1 MMRTSTPTPTT
12 DEDTL
17 DTPGQLPDGGTEP
30 KRPGLLGGLRAR
42 ILFWSIATLALAIV
56 AAIVVVR
63 QASLV
68 QLDRR
73 IDDALAQEIEEL
85 EGLSNGRD
93 PLTGERFNDDVHR
106 IFEVFLDRNVPTRN
120 ETYLT
125 FVDGSLFRRTRFSPP
140 PYRLD
145 EDPELVDRWAR
156 LETPEGGSIE
166 TPAGT
171 IEFLAVPLRTAAGE
185 VRGVFVAVI
194 FRDLE
199 ADQVDS
205 AVAGAIEVG
214 VITLLIGSLIAWRI
228 AEGVLRPVRAVS
240 DAARRIS
247 SADLSQ
253 RLPVTGRDEVSGLA
267 ETFNDML
274 DKLQEAFD
282 AQRRFVDDAG
292 HELRTPI
299 TVIRGHLELMEDD
312 PQERRATLALVED
325 ELDRMHRIVNDL
337 LTLAKAERTDFLHS
351 EPIDLAVWT
360 QEIHAKA
367 EALGEREWNL
377 AAVGRGV
384 VIGDRQRLTQ
394 AAIQLAQNAVQ
405 HTKEGDSIEI
415 GTRLIGA
422 EAEIWVRDAGEGIEA
437 GDLEL
442 IFERFARG
450 AHPRMSDGAGLG
462 LSIVRVI
469 AEAHHGRV
477 DVSSRPGEGSRFS
490 LVIPADQPLGSPGGS
505 V

>member
-1 MMRTSTPTPTT
+1 MRTSTSKPTT
-12 DEDTL
+12 DEIPPDTSGSPA
-17 DTPGQLPDGGTEP
+17 DEAEVSSPT
-30 KRPGLLGGLRAR
+30 GLLSGLRAR
-42 ILFWSIATLALAIV
+42 ILFWSIGTLALAIV

-73 IDDALAQEIEEL
+73 IDDALAQEVEEL

-93 PLTGERFNDDVHR
+93 PLTGDRFNEDTRR
-106 IFEVFLDRNVPTRN
+106 IFEVFLDRNVPARN

-125 FVDGSLFRRTRFSPP
+125 FVDGELFRRTKFSPP

-145 EDPELVDRWAR
+145 EDPELVARWAR
-156 LETPEGGSIE
+156 LERPEGGSIE
-166 TPAGT
+166 TPAGAV
-171 IEFLAVPLRTAAGE
+171 EYVAVPLRTGPEE
-185 VRGVFVAVI
+185 VRGVFVAAI

-199 ADQVDS
+199 ADQVNS

-267 ETFNDML
+267 ETFNEML

-282 AQRRFVDDAG
+282 TQRRFVDDAG

-312 PQERRATLALVED
+312 PHERRATLALVED

-337 LTLAKAERTDFLHS
+337 LTLAKAEQTDFLRF
-351 EPIDLAVWT
+351 EPIDLAAWT
-360 QEIHAKA
+360 LEVQAKA
-367 EALGEREWNL
+367 EALGTREWSV
-377 AAVGRGV
+377 AGVGRGV

-394 AAIQLAQNAVQ
+394 AAIQLAQNAIQ
-405 HTKEGDSIEI
+405 HTKEGDAIEI
-415 GTRLIGA
+415 GSRLLGSQ
-422 EAEIWVRDAGEGIEA
+422 AEIWVRDSGEGIEA
-437 GDLEL
+437 GDLER
-442 IFERFARG
+442 IFHRFARG

-462 LSIVRVI
+462 LSIVRAI

-477 DVSSRPGEGSRFS
+477 DVSSRRGEGSRFS

-505 V
+505 A